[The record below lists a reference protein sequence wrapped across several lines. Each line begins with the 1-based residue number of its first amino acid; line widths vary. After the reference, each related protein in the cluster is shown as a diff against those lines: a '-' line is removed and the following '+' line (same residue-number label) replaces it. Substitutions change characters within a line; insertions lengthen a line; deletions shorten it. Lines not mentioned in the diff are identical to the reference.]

1 MSRLFRAQ
9 RKAPR
14 TVQVTK
20 RRKGEAPQD
29 PALVLQDAE
38 RRAAEI
44 LAAAEKKA
52 ASLAE
57 SAAADRARLREEASK
72 AAYSEGY
79 SQGYKAGLQQAS
91 DLLRDAG
98 QALAS
103 AREAFDRM
111 KKEAEPRLL
120 ALAMDTAKRVTS
132 EALAVSPDILL
143 DMVRKGMEA
152 LKDEREFSLR
162 VDPALISLVEGASD
176 DLGRQFA
183 ARSIE
188 VVPDDSVKNG
198 AVVVTPHGFVDVTLE
213 SQIRNISVA
222 LAEARK
228 RALGEEVQ

>member
-9 RKAPR
+9 KKAPR

-20 RRKGEAPQD
+20 RHKGEVPQD
-29 PALVLQDAE
+29 PALLLQDAE
-38 RRAAEI
+38 RRAAEM
-44 LAAAEKKA
+44 LAAAAKKA

-72 AAYSEGY
+72 AGCSE
-79 SQGYKAGLQQAS
+79 GYKAGLQQAS

-120 ALAMDTAKRVTS
+120 ALALDTAKRVTS

-162 VDPALISLVEGASD
+162 VDPALISLVEGATD

>member
-1 MSRLFRAQ
+1 LSRLFRAQ

-20 RRKGEAPQD
+20 RHKGEVPQD

-52 ASLAE
+52 TSLAE

-72 AAYSEGY
+72 AGYSE
-79 SQGYKAGLQQAS
+79 GYKAGLQQAS

-120 ALAMDTAKRVTS
+120 ALALDTAKRVTS

-213 SQIRNISVA
+213 SQIRNIAVA